1 MCLLSW
7 KSPVVPSVAVEFC
20 TPCFESLLNNSD
32 VIPAFLL
39 TLVASLL
46 LVARN
51 VWRVGFG
58 AEKRISIEAFYAVLC
73 LGASATIALDLMY
86 TAGSLLAGNVEVFSY
101 LAILILFTTITICA
115 LRAGTLHGPA
125 KKLRRNIHSWI
136 LVLLSMSMS
145 GWTYHRV
152 HYLSSCVD
160 ILGIGGILPGVVE
173 RVESSWAMTDE
184 GANVSLYHLATDDI
198 QFEEYSLSAD
208 KRYKSYLHV
217 MIHREDAD
225 KTTNCH
231 GWVFTGGRFLLKGAD
246 VERILCDNR
255 YFIVSDPKP
264 NDIVIY
270 RDQSRN
276 ILHTALVQAIL
287 ADGTVIT
294 ESKWGVDQRFLH
306 LPADQ
311 PYSPVFEYY
320 RTDRFHH
327 HLIRIGTSVA
337 QGDFLDD

>member
-1 MCLLSW
+1 MFHWWRLNFARH
-7 KSPVVPSVAVEFC
+7 V
-20 TPCFESLLNNSD
+20 FESPLSNPD
-32 VIPAFLL
+32 VLPAFVL
-39 TLVASLL
+39 TLAASLL

-51 VWRVGFG
+51 MWRVGFG

-73 LGASATIALDLMY
+73 LGASAFIAIDLMY
-86 TAGSLLAGNVEVFSY
+86 ASRSFRSGNFEVFSI
-101 LAILILFTTITICA
+101 LTILILFTSITICA
-115 LRAGTLHGPA
+115 LRGCTLHGPA
-125 KKLRRNIHSWI
+125 KKLRRSIHSWI
-136 LVLLSMSMS
+136 LVLLAMSMS

-152 HYLSSCVD
+152 HSLISCLEV
-160 ILGIGGILPGVVE
+160 LGMGGVLPGVVE
-173 RVESSWAMTDE
+173 REDRSWAITDE
-184 GANVSLYHLATDDI
+184 GASIPLYHLATNDI
-198 QFEEYSLSAD
+198 QFQEYALSAD
-208 KRYKSYLHV
+208 ERYKSFLHV

-231 GWVFTGGRFLLKGAD
+231 GWVFSGGQFLLKGAD

-270 RDQSRN
+270 RDQARN

-287 ADGTVIT
+287 ADGTVIA

-320 RTDRFHH
+320 RTNRLNH
-327 HLIRIGTSVA
+327 HLINILASVDH
-337 QGDFLDD
+337 GDLLDDG

>member
-1 MCLLSW
+1 MT
-7 KSPVVPSVAVEFC
+7 VELC
-20 TPCFESLLNNSD
+20 TPCFESPLNNSD
-32 VIPAFLL
+32 VIPALVI

-58 AEKRISIEAFYAVLC
+58 AEKRILIEAFYAVLC
-73 LGASATIALDLMY
+73 LGASAFIAIDLMY
-86 TAGSLLAGNVEVFSY
+86 AARSFLSANLEVYSN
-101 LAILILFTTITICA
+101 LAILFLFTTITICA
-115 LRAGTLHGPA
+115 LRACTLYGPA

-136 LVLLSMSMS
+136 LVLLAMSMS

-152 HYLSSCVD
+152 HHLSSCVE
-160 ILGIGGILPGVVE
+160 ILGIGGIMPGFIE
-173 RVESSWAMTDE
+173 REEGSRAMTDE
-184 GANVSLYHLATDDI
+184 GANIALYHLATDDI

-208 KRYKSYLHV
+208 KRYKSYLHA

-255 YFIVSDPKP
+255 YFTVSDPKP

>member
-1 MCLLSW
+1 M
-7 KSPVVPSVAVEFC
+7 
-20 TPCFESLLNNSD
+20 NNSD

-152 HYLSSCVD
+152 HNLSSCVD

>member
-1 MCLLSW
+1 M
-7 KSPVVPSVAVEFC
+7 
-20 TPCFESLLNNSD
+20 
-32 VIPAFLL
+32 
-39 TLVASLL
+39 

-51 VWRVGFG
+51 VWRVSFG
-58 AEKRISIEAFYAVLC
+58 AEKRISMEVFYAVLC
-73 LGASATIALDLMY
+73 FGASAFIAVDLMC
-86 TAGSLLAGNVEVFSY
+86 TSRSFRSENFEVYSD
-101 LAILILFTTITICA
+101 LGILILFSTITICT
-115 LRAGTLHGPA
+115 LRACTLHGPA

-136 LVLLSMSMS
+136 LVLLAMSMS

-152 HYLSSCVD
+152 QYLSSCVEV
-160 ILGIGGILPGVVE
+160 LGMGGFLPGVVE
-173 RVESSWAMTDE
+173 PEGGSWAITDE
-184 GANVSLYHLATDDI
+184 GANIPLYHLATDDI

-208 KRYKSYLHV
+208 QRYKGYPHA

-246 VERILCDNR
+246 VERILCDNQ
-255 YFIVSDPKP
+255 YFIVSEPKP

-270 RDQSRN
+270 RDQART

-311 PYSPVFEYY
+311 PYSPVFDYY
-320 RTDRFHH
+320 RTNRLNH
-327 HLIRIGTSVA
+327 HLINILPSVA
-337 QGDFLDD
+337 QNDFLDD